1 MQYVLVCSP
10 GGSGLKQAVEERLLP
25 HLRDRRVRYFHEDVE
40 DVLCGAEDTVRALR
54 GQSVPPRP
62 NVGHVTHYLPRTQVV
77 RLWKRSLGQSLVSLH
92 QRSHKAGGNS
102 LNLLSCHLDLYG
114 GRRRELYS
122 PIDMSILSQAPYKA
136 SHVLL
141 LIDDIYDMYVR
152 LAKKAA
158 LYDELAGL
166 TEYVRQQ
173 QTSLKPDDPEP
184 TAPFPPR
191 AAAWNLEWRTTVLA
205 NLLAWRR
212 AEMLTAEAVAHQLGA
227 KYMVF
232 AVKQSV
238 SAVSNWLLEDD
249 RPSVYISHP
258 ITRPRNYRREHGD
271 WPLDNVVQECNGLQR
286 QLDAH
291 GVTCVMP
298 TGIDELRFAQ
308 TSAGRAVPR
317 LDTRWPTASVS
328 DDFVD
333 TLYVRDPAADQ
344 PELTFVLLEE
354 SQQNDALEWRPWMNG
369 LSNQIRAEVAFRDH
383 HLVANSPG
391 LLVLRPFYEVGTT
404 SHGVAA
410 EVDHWRLLAQDPELH
425 ERNRRAAFIHFADD
439 VAHMLRAVRQ
449 LKEFSL
455 DHQIL
460 NSMALLIE
468 GEGFSP
474 EGMAKTVMRR
484 LSDKEGFDSLLDA
497 GLIPPHLQ
505 TQLRDRLPE
514 LRATATARVLEEQL
528 TLQPMPP
535 ERAGIWIVESEEELE
550 HEYPQIAEFL
560 RGSTAAP
567 SAWIQRAQS
576 ILQTIQAETA
586 VATDESV
593 NATGG

>member
-1 MQYVLVCSP
+1 MRYVLVCSP

-25 HLRDRRVRYFHEDVE
+25 HLEERHVDYFHEDVE
-40 DVLCGAEDTVRALR
+40 DVLCGAEDTVRALK

-92 QRSHKAGGNS
+92 QRSDKVGGNS

-122 PIDMSILSQAPYKA
+122 PIDMSILSQTPYKA

-152 LAKKAA
+152 LAKKSA
-158 LYDELAGL
+158 LYDEVAGL
-166 TEYVRQQ
+166 TEYFRQQ
-173 QTSLKPDDPEP
+173 QASLKPDDQEP
-184 TAPFPPR
+184 AAPFPPR

-232 AVKQSV
+232 AIKQSV
-238 SAVSNWLLEDD
+238 SAVSNWLLED

-258 ITRPRNYRREHGD
+258 ITRPRDYRRGHGE
-271 WPLDNVVQECNGLQR
+271 WPPDNVVQECNSLQR

-308 TSAGRAVPR
+308 KAAGGAVPR
-317 LDTRWPTASVS
+317 LDTRWPIASDS
-328 DDFVD
+328 EDFVD
-333 TLYVRDPAADQ
+333 TLYVKDPGADQ
-344 PELTFVLLEE
+344 PELTFMLLEE
-354 SQQNDALEWRPWMNG
+354 GQQNDELDWRPWMSG
-369 LSNQIRAEVAFRDH
+369 LSNQIKAEVAFRDH

-410 EVDHWRLLAQDPELH
+410 EVDHWRLLTQDPELRQ
-425 ERNRRAAFIHFADD
+425 ENRRAVFIHFADD
-439 VAHMLRAVRQ
+439 VAHMLRAVRK

-460 NSMALLIE
+460 NSLALLIE
-468 GEGFSP
+468 DEGFSP
-474 EGMAKTVMRR
+474 KGMAKTVMRR

-497 GLIPPHLQ
+497 GLIPAHLQ
-505 TQLRDRLPE
+505 TELRAKLPA

-535 ERAGIWIVESEEELE
+535 ERAGIWIVESEDELE
-550 HEYPQIAEFL
+550 REYPHIAEFL
-560 RGSTAAP
+560 RGSSSAP
-567 SAWIQRAQS
+567 NGWIQRAQS
-576 ILQTIQAETA
+576 ILQAVQSEAP
-586 VATDESV
+586 VATDK
-593 NATGG
+593 TGNNTGT

>member
-1 MQYVLVCSP
+1 MKYVLVCSP

-25 HLRDRRVRYFHEDVE
+25 HLEGRGVKYFHEDVE
-40 DVLCGAEDTVRALR
+40 DVLCGAEDTVRALK

-62 NVGHVTHYLPRTQVV
+62 TVGHVTHYLPRTQVV
-77 RLWKRSLGQSLVSLH
+77 RLWKQSLRQSMVSLY
-92 QRSHKAGGNS
+92 QRSHESGGDG

-122 PIDMSILSQAPYKA
+122 PIDLSVLSQSPYKA
-136 SHVLL
+136 THVLL

-158 LYDELAGL
+158 LYDEVAGL
-166 TEYVRQQ
+166 AEYVRQQ
-173 QTSLKPDDPEP
+173 QAMLTIDDPAP
-184 TAPFPPR
+184 APPFPPR
-191 AAAWNLEWRTTVLA
+191 DAAWSLEWRATVLA

-212 AEMLTAEAVAHQLGA
+212 AEMLMAEAVAHQLGA
-227 KYMVF
+227 KYIVF
-232 AVKQSV
+232 AIKQST
-238 SAVSNWLLEDD
+238 SAVANWLLNAD

-258 ITRPRNYRREHGD
+258 ITRPRKYRRSHGE
-271 WPLDNVVQECNGLQR
+271 WPPDNVVNECNLLQR

-308 TSAGRAVPR
+308 TPTGRAVPR
-317 LDTRWPTASVS
+317 LDTRWPIASES
-328 DDFVD
+328 ADFID
-333 TLYVRDPAADQ
+333 TLYVRDPTADQ
-344 PELTFVLLEE
+344 PELTYVLLEE
-354 SQQNDALEWRPWMNG
+354 SKQDDALEWRPWMTG
-369 LSNQIRAEVAFRDH
+369 LRNQIVAEVAFRDH

-391 LLVLRPFYEVGTT
+391 LLVLRPFYHEGTT

-410 EVDHWRLLAQDPELH
+410 EVDHWKLLAQDPEL
-425 ERNRRAAFIHFADD
+425 RVQNRRAAFVHFADD

-460 NSMALLIE
+460 NSLALLIE
-468 GEGFSP
+468 AEGFSP

-497 GLIPPHLQ
+497 GLIPAHLQ
-505 TQLRDRLPE
+505 AQLRDRLPE

-528 TLQPMPP
+528 TLIPMP
-535 ERAGIWIVESEEELE
+535 EDRAGVWIVQTDDELE
-550 HEYPQIAEFL
+550 HEYPQIAAFL
-560 RGSTAAP
+560 RGSTSPP
-567 SAWIQRAQS
+567 SAWIGRAQS
-576 ILQTIQAETA
+576 ILQNVQSEAA
-586 VATDESV
+586 VAKDGTADEP
-593 NATGG
+593 GD